1 MLENVFQFDFKTL
14 TPEFVEN
21 QVTEIR
27 KLLLISNCGIKEI
40 KTKLEILNDE
50 FQMMKQRNPIE
61 HMQYRVKSPESIAR
75 KLKKK
80 GLPVTAAAAATELN
94 DIAGIRVVCSFVD
107 DIYHVAQMLT
117 KQDDITVILE
127 KDYIKNPKPNG
138 YRSYHIVLEVPIF
151 FSNRTIPARVEV
163 QIRTIA
169 MDFWASLEHKLFYK
183 VGKDAGSEEIY
194 KRLSQC
200 AQVIAKTDE
209 EMQNIRTMVEGLN

>member
-80 GLPVTAAAAATELN
+80 GLPVTAAAAAAELN

-183 VGKDAGSEEIY
+183 VGKDAGSAEIY

-209 EMQNIRTMVEGLN
+209 EMQNIRTMVEHLN